1 MQIYKYNAMSLNHNS
16 EIHDSEMQPMF
27 FINREIEIEKLE
39 KMVSSGQKEMLVL
52 YGRRRL
58 GKTTLLREFS
68 RKHPALFFSCPLSTS
83 SEALRLFQNRMAMA
97 FDEPLLEQTLFPGW
111 SEAMRY
117 AFEEAAKRR
126 IAIIFDE
133 FPYLMRSVAGVD
145 SIIQHLWD
153 EMHNGIWIGL
163 SGSLISMMLDK
174 VVGPKAPLYG
184 RRTEMLQ
191 LKPMSFKEVSRFY
204 PKASFN
210 DLALWYGFF
219 GGVPAYAEKASYFA
233 SPKKSACELVL
244 SENGVLY
251 QEPDFL
257 VREELREPG
266 TYFSNLRRIAA
277 GLTRPNEIAQDAG
290 VAHSGVNKYLDTL
303 RRMQLIERR
312 VPLTEKHPERSTKAI
327 YVLSDN
333 FLRFWF
339 RYVFPNRSVIELG
352 KGKELYEIKIKADLN
367 NYMGSIFEEMCHQ
380 EILRF
385 GQNVL
390 GWDPFRLG
398 RFWDSHSEIDLIAED
413 GGGKHVAFIECK
425 WGRRVHMERTLNTL
439 RKKADRISY
448 YAGWHK
454 QYYVMSR
461 TSTKHPQHISLG

>member
-1 MQIYKYNAMSLNHNS
+1 MV
-16 EIHDSEMQPMF
+16 
-27 FINREIEIEKLE
+27 FINRDTEIKQLE
-39 KMVSSGQKEMLVL
+39 KMASSGQKEMLVL

-58 GKTTLLREFS
+58 GKTTLLREFA

-83 SEALRLFQNRMAMA
+83 SEALRLFQDRMAVA
-97 FDEPLLEQTLFPGW
+97 FDEPLLGQTLFPGW

-117 AFEEAAKRR
+117 ALEEASKRR

-133 FPYLMRSVAGVD
+133 FPYLMRSVAGID
-145 SIIQHLWD
+145 SVIQHIWD
-153 EMHNGIWIGL
+153 KMDRAIWIGL
-163 SGSLISMMLDK
+163 SGSLISMMLER
-174 VVGPKAPLYG
+174 VMGSKAPLYG

-191 LKPMSFKEVSRFY
+191 LKPMPFAEVSLFY
-204 PKASFN
+204 PKSSYY
-210 DLALWYGFF
+210 DQALWYGFL
-219 GGVPAYAEKASYFA
+219 GGVPAYAEKAASFA
-233 SPKKSACELVL
+233 TPKKTIIELVL

-266 TYFSNLRRIAA
+266 TYFSILRSLAA

-312 VPLTEKHPERSTKAI
+312 VPITEKHPERSTKAI
-327 YVLSDN
+327 YVLADH

-339 RYVFPNRSVIELG
+339 RYVFPNRSIIELG
-352 KGKELYEIKIKADLN
+352 KGRELYGSKIKPDLN
-367 NYMGSIFEEMCHQ
+367 NYMGPIYEEMCHQ
-380 EILRF
+380 EILRL
-385 GQNVL
+385 GPKVL
-390 GWDPFRLG
+390 GWEPFKLG
-398 RFWDSHSEIDLIAED
+398 RYWDPQSEIDLIAED
-413 GGGKHVAFIECK
+413 EDRKRVAFIECK
-425 WGRRVHMERTLNTL
+425 WSRRIHMERTLNIL

-454 QYYVMSR
+454 HYYVMSR
-461 TSTKHPQHISLG
+461 TITKHPHHILLGMGS

>member
-1 MQIYKYNAMSLNHNS
+1 M
-16 EIHDSEMQPMF
+16 P
-27 FINREIEIEKLE
+27 FINRDSEIKQLE

-58 GKTTLLREFS
+58 GKTTLLREFA

-83 SEALRLFQNRMAMA
+83 SEALRLFQNRMAET
-97 FDEPLLEQTLFPGW
+97 FNETLLRQTLFPGW
-111 SEAMRY
+111 PEAMRF
-117 AFEEAAKRR
+117 AFEEASRR
-126 IAIIFDE
+126 RTAIILDE
-133 FPYLMRSVAGVD
+133 FPYLMRSAAGID
-145 SIIQHLWD
+145 SVMQHIWD
-153 EMHNGIWIGL
+153 EMDRPIWVGL
-163 SGSLISMMLDK
+163 SGSLISMMLER
-174 VVGPKAPLYG
+174 VIGPKAPLYG

-191 LKPMSFKEVSRFY
+191 LKPMSFAEVSLFY
-204 PKASFN
+204 PKSSFY

-219 GGVPAYAEKASYFA
+219 GGVPAYAEKAASFA
-233 SPKKSACELVL
+233 TPKKSVSELVL
-244 SENGVLY
+244 RENGVLY

-266 TYFSNLRRIAA
+266 TYFSILRSLAA

-303 RRMQLIERR
+303 RRMQMIERR

-327 YVLSDN
+327 YVLADH

-352 KGKELYEIKIKADLN
+352 KGRELYESKIKPDLD
-367 NYMGSIFEEMCHQ
+367 NYMGPIYEEMCHQ
-380 EILRF
+380 EIHRV
-385 GQNVL
+385 GPRIL
-390 GWDPFRLG
+390 GWAPFKSG
-398 RFWDSHSEIDLIAED
+398 RFWDPQSEIDLIVED
-413 GGGKHVAFIECK
+413 GDGKRVGFIECK
-425 WGRRVHMERTLNTL
+425 WTHRVHMERTLHTL
-439 RKKADRISY
+439 RNKADRISY

-461 TSTKHPQHISLG
+461 TITKHPHHILLG